1 VPGLALA
8 WAGLQYEAMTGELPP
23 AGQGGLPA
31 AHGELRASHEDRDQ
45 VVEQLRVAAGDGR
58 LTAEELDERLEQALN
73 ARTYREL
80 AVLTADLPAAGLAGP
95 PRPGELRDAKEL
107 VRIQCNGSNTERSGP
122 WAVPRRMELQ
132 VIHGNVKL
140 DFTEAIVA
148 SRVLE
153 LNVDVKHGNLILVT
167 RPGVAVDTDDVTMN
181 NGNVRVRAPWRAD
194 VPEVLRVAVSGRV
207 RHGNFV
213 ARPRYRSL
221 WQWLRRAP
229 RPWEAQPQRQLTR
242 Y

>member
-1 VPGLALA
+1 
-8 WAGLQYEAMTGELPP
+8 MTGELPP

-58 LTAEELDERLEQALN
+58 LTADELDERLEQALN

-80 AVLTADLPAAGLAGP
+80 AVLTADLPVAGTAGLTLPGGP
-95 PRPGELRDAKEL
+95 RDAKDR
-107 VRIQCNGSNTERSGP
+107 VRIQCNGSNTERGGP
-122 WAVPRRMELQ
+122 WAVPRRMELE
-132 VIHGNVKL
+132 VTHGNVKL
-140 DFTEAIVA
+140 DFTEAIIA
-148 SRVLE
+148 SPVLQLAVE
-153 LNVDVKHGNLILVT
+153 VKHGNLVLVT
-167 RPGVAVDTDDVTMN
+167 RPGVVIDTDDVTMN